1 MGGPRASK
9 WLRARGW
16 GRDLGLKDR
25 IRMKG
30 QGSGVGP
37 WVKGGQA
44 RAWAREALVL

>member
-1 MGGPRASK
+1 MAKGKGV
-9 WLRARGW
+9 

-30 QGSGVGP
+30 QCGGVGA

-44 RAWAREALVL
+44 GVWAREATGFVTQS